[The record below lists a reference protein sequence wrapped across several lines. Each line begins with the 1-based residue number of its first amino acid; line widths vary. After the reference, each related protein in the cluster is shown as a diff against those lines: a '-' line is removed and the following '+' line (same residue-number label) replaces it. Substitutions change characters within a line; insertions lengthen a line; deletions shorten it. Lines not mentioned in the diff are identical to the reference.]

1 MKASIAPESIKVL
14 WFTHLHSDHTLGYA
28 QFLLG
33 GWGQGRSELTIYGP
47 KGTKEFHEKIVNL
60 YSEDIEYR
68 CSLGRLG
75 AGILDVN
82 IIEITEEGE
91 IGNPYGMTI
100 KAMAM
105 VHNVPTYGY
114 RFETTEGV
122 VVVSGDTAPHIG
134 IIELSRNADLL
145 VIDAALT
152 KGRESTALDRIWVQ
166 LQKEHCTPK

>member
-1 MKASIAPESIKVL
+1 M
-14 WFTHLHSDHTLGYA
+14 
-28 QFLLG
+28 
-33 GWGQGRSELTIYGP
+33 
-47 KGTKEFHEKIVNL
+47 
-60 YSEDIEYR
+60 
-68 CSLGRLG
+68 G

-91 IGNPYGMTI
+91 IGNPYRMTI
-100 KAMAM
+100 KTMAM

-145 VIDAALT
+145 VIDAALI